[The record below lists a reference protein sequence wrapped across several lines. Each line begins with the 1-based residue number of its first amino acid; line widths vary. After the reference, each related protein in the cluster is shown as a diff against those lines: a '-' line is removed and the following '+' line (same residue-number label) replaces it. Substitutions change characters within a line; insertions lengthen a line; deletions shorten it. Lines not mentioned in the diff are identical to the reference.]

1 MEPQVFTFSL
11 KIDDDKQTL
20 SETNGLPIKQLGQ
33 LLIDLDKALELN
45 GKDCTLSHISG
56 NCYQLDYSTT
66 NFAKHNDFVG
76 LMQNVSKYEIDEIP
90 QHQKAIKRTLNSIL
104 GLNYY
109 ALAYNYQKEEIA
121 KITAT
126 SEDIYKAEYYT
137 SEIISGV
144 ITLIGNKTIDRPANI
159 VVQDL
164 DGSSTYTI
172 PVNNEQENALSQ
184 YYKYT
189 SGVLVFEV
197 RFKKDLVNNKSYPV
211 SLTSFKVK
219 SDKKINQS
227 IKAFL
232 DKHGAIYG
240 NLSYAE
246 LVSDN
251 LLNDQDDD

>member
-1 MEPQVFTFSL
+1 MKPQVFTFSL

-76 LMQNVSKYEIDEIP
+76 LMQNVSKFEIDEIP

-109 ALAYNYQKEEIA
+109 AFAYNYQKEEIA
-121 KITAT
+121 KITAN
-126 SEDIYKAEYYT
+126 EQDVKKVEYYT

-144 ITLIGNKTIDRPANI
+144 IIQIGNRTLEKPANI
-159 VVQDL
+159 VVRDTEDDL
-164 DGSSTYTI
+164 TYSI
-172 PVNNEQENALSQ
+172 PINNEQENALKQ

-189 SGVLVFEV
+189 AGLIVFEV

-211 SLTSFKVK
+211 SLTSFKIK
-219 SDKKINQS
+219 SDKKLNQS

-240 NLSYAE
+240 NLSYSE